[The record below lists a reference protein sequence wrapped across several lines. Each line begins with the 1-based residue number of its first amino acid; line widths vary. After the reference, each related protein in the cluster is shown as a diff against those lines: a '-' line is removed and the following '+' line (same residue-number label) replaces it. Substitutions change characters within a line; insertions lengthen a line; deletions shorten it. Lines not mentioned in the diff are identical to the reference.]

1 MKIFNY
7 QPIYIKKINLEKNDY
22 RINMKKFIS
31 KKDMDNEI
39 NRKKIIYNTKKKYE
53 SYYFLKKQ
61 ILNQLRLSV
70 NNYK

>member
-1 MKIFNY
+1 
-7 QPIYIKKINLEKNDY
+7 
-22 RINMKKFIS
+22 
-31 KKDMDNEI
+31 MDNEI

-70 NNYK
+70 NNISISVRSFNLEIIKIKNGNLKQ

>member
-39 NRKKIIYNTKKKYE
+39 NRKKIIYNTKKKY
-53 SYYFLKKQ
+53 
-61 ILNQLRLSV
+61 
-70 NNYK
+70 